1 MASTQVIQPDQ
12 PYTFA
17 DYFKLNY
24 DTEDVLAYFGYDF
37 QPQSLTLPRSQQ
49 PLDRLDSLKQRLEE
63 SLPYLSLTN
72 EMARREFL
80 VAPVLMELIHYTQV
94 RIKVSYPLTIS
105 EQLRGELDYF
115 LQLDSQL
122 LVIEAK
128 NADLQKGFTQ
138 LGVEL
143 IALAQSGLTDS
154 PVLYGAVTVGNIWQF
169 GALYRQEKRIVQ
181 DLNLFRVP
189 ADLDDLMAIL
199 VAIVKGEISRGEA
212 FGQ

>member
-1 MASTQVIQPDQ
+1 MV
-12 PYTFA
+12 TFKA
-17 DYFKLNY
+17 PLPSLGEGFGVREKLGRIYFANRI
-24 DTEDVLAYFGYDF
+24 A
-37 QPQSLTLPRSQQ
+37 QSS
-49 PLDRLDSLKQRLEE
+49 SLGFTPFHPIFR
-63 SLPYLSLTN
+63 
-72 EMARREFL
+72 
-80 VAPVLMELIHYTQV
+80 V
-94 RIKVSYPLTIS
+94 KVSYPLTIS

-143 IALAQSGLTDS
+143 LAIAQSGLTDS

-169 GALYRQEKRIVQ
+169 GVLHRQEKRIVQ

-189 ADLDDLMAIL
+189 ADLDDLMATLI
-199 VAIVKGEISRGEA
+199 AIVKGE
-212 FGQ
+212 